1 MYFFP
6 LVFTSVNESR
16 IYLGFYFAISQI
28 YACFR
33 VLNFGILES
42 DHLKFMRKNLTIKKA
57 TTNSTSQGIKFLLFS
72 TLHFFIFRNLLQ

>member
-1 MYFFP
+1 MYSFP
-6 LVFTSVNESR
+6 LVFISVNESR

-42 DHLKFMRKNLTIKKA
+42 DHLKFMRK
-57 TTNSTSQGIKFLLFS
+57 KFNNKESNNKFNFS
-72 TLHFFIFRNLLQ
+72 GY